1 MIITTGNCAACG
13 ACISACPK
21 RCIRMVEGNDGFL
34 IPQVDSE
41 SCVQCGR
48 CQSVCPVNRRPEGA
62 DWEDGTYY
70 ALWANDAGKRKEGSS
85 GGVFGLLADQVLAK
99 GGVVFGA
106 AYSDDYKSVYQ
117 TSTDE
122 VPLIRLKKSKYVESN
137 VGNVFAKVKAE
148 LVAGRLVLYCGTAC
162 QIDGLK
168 SYLNGEYENLL
179 TCDFLCHG
187 VPAAGVFK
195 KYISNL
201 EARYGEVKHVDFRSK
216 TFGWKAYCSRVEFV
230 SGKVYLRTKF
240 LDPYLRTFFEN
251 AVLRKSCYECGRL
264 QQSNADITLGDWW
277 RVTEAN
283 DVYDTDE
290 GVSLVGVHTE
300 KGMFAIERLINEGL
314 CYSKTLTSDQYAYA
328 YQRKSKKPADR
339 EDRLHQVVVTEDLFK
354 SPMTIKKKLAGLVYE
369 LRARLK
375 RK

>member
-201 EARYGEVKHVDFRSK
+201 EARYGKVKHVDFRSK
-216 TFGWKAYCSRVEFV
+216 AFGWKAYCSRVEFV

-264 QQSNADITLGDWW
+264 QRSNADITLGDWW
-277 RVTEAN
+277 RVTEAD
-283 DVYDTDE
+283 DVCDTDE

-300 KGMFAIERLINEGL
+300 KGIIAIERLINEGL
-314 CYSKTLTSDQYAYA
+314 CYSKTLTRDQYAYA
-328 YQRKSKKPADR
+328 YQRKSTNPADR
-339 EDRLHQVVVTEDLFK
+339 EERLRQIVVTEDLFK
-354 SPMTIKKKLAGLVYE
+354 APMTLKKCLAGLVYE